1 MEDLTDKEL
10 IKHCQTGNPRYQR
23 MLVDQYSGM
32 LMATCLRYCRNQEDA
47 QDCLQE
53 AWIKILK
60 SIDKYQHTG
69 SFKAWMQ
76 RIAINCALT
85 IYRKTASI
93 IRIEANRIESPRA
106 HPPNVYSELNADEIL
121 KIIHQL
127 SEIKRHVFTLYVIE
141 GYKHTEI
148 AELLEITDSTS
159 RSILTRARQEIR
171 EMIQYYDKAL
181 EL

>member
-1 MEDLTDKEL
+1 
-10 IKHCQTGNPRYQR
+10 
-23 MLVDQYSGM
+23 M
-32 LMATCLRYCRNQEDA
+32 LMATCLRYCKNVEDA

-53 AWIKILK
+53 AWIKIFK
-60 SIDKYQHTG
+60 SIDKYQNTG

-76 RIAINCALT
+76 RITINCALT

-93 IRIEANRIESPRA
+93 IRIESNRVMAPTMHAPKI
-106 HPPNVYSELNADEIL
+106 YSDLNAKEIL
-121 KIIHQL
+121 DLIQQL
-127 SEIKRHVFTLYVIE
+127 TEVKRHVFTLYVIE

-148 AELLEITDSTS
+148 AELLEISDGTS

-171 EMIQYYDKAL
+171 ELIKCHDKAL